1 MDFKY
6 DDIKRMLP
14 NPNEEQTTD
23 DYYLTLANYLG
34 KLWHQTGLL
43 PELDDEIRKRV
54 VLDAVAYFQDVVA
67 DAGIWRSFVKMCRHL
82 YNRPVPFYDEPD
94 DYCDAEL
101 NLIDIQF
108 VIWYSLESRLGFQ
121 GLVSPLDTHILRLAS
136 QFFKLFDFLYD
147 DAPEA
152 EDFKGLHE
160 LDLSSPE
167 QVRDIFATAGWLF
180 WNSYLMRPVSKH
192 AYEPEISDD
201 DELSLEETLTD
212 ENRLHI
218 TFQQP
223 TGPLALLAD
232 DWLRLIIDDHL
243 PKSPKPVAV
252 SPHKYYRAL
261 CRATKGEPI
270 AFCATYEDLE
280 KFLSEKM
287 NWGNNPK
294 GHLPQLAQDSNFV
307 LFADRRKGLCI
318 AKNVAHCFRHPA
330 NPCYDAAKATA
341 DAHRLIMEPSFC
353 PPDIFKYAF
362 SHNLVPDAIF
372 PVGNHPSLL
381 QDNWDFIARLY
392 LNRYYFGD

>member
-136 QFFKLFDFLYD
+136 
-147 DAPEA
+147 
-152 EDFKGLHE
+152 
-160 LDLSSPE
+160 
-167 QVRDIFATAGWLF
+167 
-180 WNSYLMRPVSKH
+180 
-192 AYEPEISDD
+192 
-201 DELSLEETLTD
+201 
-212 ENRLHI
+212 
-218 TFQQP
+218 
-223 TGPLALLAD
+223 
-232 DWLRLIIDDHL
+232 
-243 PKSPKPVAV
+243 
-252 SPHKYYRAL
+252 
-261 CRATKGEPI
+261 
-270 AFCATYEDLE
+270 
-280 KFLSEKM
+280 
-287 NWGNNPK
+287 
-294 GHLPQLAQDSNFV
+294 
-307 LFADRRKGLCI
+307 
-318 AKNVAHCFRHPA
+318 
-330 NPCYDAAKATA
+330 
-341 DAHRLIMEPSFC
+341 
-353 PPDIFKYAF
+353 
-362 SHNLVPDAIF
+362 
-372 PVGNHPSLL
+372 
-381 QDNWDFIARLY
+381 
-392 LNRYYFGD
+392 